1 MAARPSGLVETIGF
15 EPMTPC
21 MSSMY
26 SNQLSY
32 ASARSVLYHIVPDNA
47 TPFLKKVEK
56 LLILSRLLFL
66 TASDA
71 IIIYKRN

>member
-1 MAARPSGLVETIGF
+1 MVETIGI

-32 ASARSVLYHIVPDNA
+32 ASARSVLYHIAFDIA
-47 TPFLKKVEK
+47 TLFLKKVK
-56 LLILSRLLFL
+56 KFLILFMLLCL
-66 TASDA
+66 NGKNV
-71 IIIYKRN
+71 IIISGFTAMVKLK